1 MGNKNEVIRR
11 NDNFE
16 ADKSLSKRQMLA
28 LLSLAIF
35 AIIIFILWG
44 VEFRKNLF
52 SSLKNNSNQTVATE
66 NECPD
71 GNCQDVLVGRE
82 EKEKNQDTDKDGLSD
97 WEELNTYGTS
107 PYLADSDSDGISDG
121 TEVANSTNPNCK
133 QGSDCS
139 SDSLLN
145 DVSSTASSTSETSSS
160 VSSEE
165 DIIKSNAAILR
176 QALLEVNALDE
187 ETLNQI
193 SDEDLLTIYQ
203 AVLEETASS
212 TEE

>member
-1 MGNKNEVIRR
+1 VENKNEVIRQ
-11 NDNFE
+11 NDNFG
-16 ADKSLSKRQMLA
+16 ADRSLSKRQMLA
-28 LLSLAIF
+28 ILSLAIF
-35 AIIIFILWG
+35 AIIIFVLWG

-52 SSLKNNSNQTVATE
+52 SSLKNNSNQTVATG

-71 GNCQDVLVGRE
+71 GNCQNVLAEQE

-107 PYLADSDSDGISDG
+107 PYLADSDSDGISDSI
-121 TEVANSTNPNCK
+121 EISNSTDPNCK

-139 SDSLLN
+139 ADVILN
-145 DVSSTASSTSETSSS
+145 DISSASSSSS
-160 VSSEE
+160 LISSED

-176 QALLEVNALDE
+176 QALLEANALDE

-203 AVLEETASS
+203 AVLEETASR